1 MDLCRFLKWFTDK
14 CLRNIWS
21 SPSSGFIAGWCHT
34 ERSEIHH
41 FRYLHLPSPVFLF
54 TQRLLESYEY
64 IQDGW
69 VKIRAEGYRDTRLL
83 SWPIWYDTFFCF
95 LYTVRTA
102 VTLVFQGCLP
112 AYKSHHHCTPPL
124 AHNLTGQTPLK
135 RGQIYCATE
144 CSEGFLGR
152 LAPTAEVETRKEDEQ
167 GKLLCCWWTAGV
179 FFYSNTITR
188 MMKIF
193 SFLVAHSAMQSQK

>member
-112 AYKSHHHCTPPL
+112 AYKSHHHWTPPSP
-124 AHNLTGQTPLK
+124 LTSQGRLHW
-135 RGQIYCATE
+135 
-144 CSEGFLGR
+144 SEGKSIVPQNVLKGFW
-152 LAPTAEVETRKEDEQ
+152 VD
-167 GKLLCCWWTAGV
+167 
-179 FFYSNTITR
+179 
-188 MMKIF
+188 
-193 SFLVAHSAMQSQK
+193 